1 MPKTGSIVESGT
13 DKNIARRVVI
23 ASFIGAVVEWYDFF
37 LYGTAASVVFGPLFF
52 PEGNA
57 TIGTIEAFAT
67 FAVGYAVRPIGGA
80 LFGHLGDRVGRK
92 ATLVMTVLLM
102 GGATTLMG
110 LLPTFQTIGL
120 AAPILLVLLRVLQ
133 GLAVGGEW
141 GAAALMAV
149 EHAPA
154 EKRGLFGSS
163 PQLGA
168 PAGLLLSTGVFALFS
183 LLPHDQF
190 MAWGWR
196 IPFLIS
202 ALLVLVGLRIRLK
215 VSESPA
221 FLEMKQRGA
230 EVKRPFLTTLAHP
243 RRPLVIAGLRFIEGV
258 PSSIYAFFATTY
270 VVNVLHLDSWIGSVG
285 VVIAAFFGLGGV
297 LTSGWLS
304 DKIGRRRMYAIAT
317 CFGGLIALPV
327 FALMGT
333 KITGLIWLALVLG
346 MSVGVYMVF
355 GPQAALFSE
364 IFDTNVRYSGASLGY
379 QIGGALTAGLSPLIA
394 TSLLSHF
401 NNSYVPIGLLII
413 GSAVVSLL
421 ALWWCP
427 RAVMRQPGAVVA
439 ETAR

>member
-1 MPKTGSIVESGT
+1 MWKTGSILEPST
-13 DKNIARRVVI
+13 QKDNARRAMI
-23 ASFIGAVVEWYDFF
+23 ASFVGAVVEWYDFF
-37 LYGTAASVVFGPLFF
+37 LYGTAASVVFGSLFF
-52 PEGNA
+52 PKGNA
-57 TIGTIEAFAT
+57 TVGTLAAFAT

-80 LFGHLGDRVGRK
+80 LFGHLGDRTGRK
-92 ATLVMTVLLM
+92 ATLVITVLLM
-102 GGATTLMG
+102 GGSTTLIG
-110 LLPTFQTIGL
+110 VLPTYQSVGL
-120 AAPILLVLLRVLQ
+120 AAPLLLVLLRVLQ

-141 GAAALMAV
+141 GGAVLMAV

-168 PAGLLLSTGVFALFS
+168 PAGLLLSTGAFTLFS

-190 MAWGWR
+190 MKWGWR
-196 IPFLIS
+196 VPFLIS
-202 ALLVLVGLRIRLK
+202 AVLVVVGLRIRLK

-221 FLEMKQRGA
+221 FLEMKQQGA
-230 EVKRPFLTTLAHP
+230 EAKRPLLTTLAHP

-270 VVNVLHLDSWIGSVG
+270 VVNVLHLHSWIGSVG
-285 VVIAAFFGLGGV
+285 VAIAAFFGLGGV

-304 DKIGRRRMYAIAT
+304 DKIGRRRMYFIAT
-317 CFGGLIALPV
+317 CFAAVIALPV

-333 KITGLIWLALVLG
+333 KVTVLIWLALVLG
-346 MSVGVYMVF
+346 MSAGVYMVF

-364 IFDTNVRYSGASLGY
+364 IFDTSVRYSGASLGY
-379 QIGGALTAGLSPLIA
+379 QIGGALTSGLSPLIA
-394 TSLLSHF
+394 ASLLARF

-427 RAVMRQPGAVVA
+427 RAVMRQPEAVAVDA
-439 ETAR
+439 GV